1 MIDPALWFGI
11 HELIGAYAHCID
23 EDRLEDW
30 PDLFV
35 EDGRYVVT
43 NRENHEAGLPHG
55 VIYATSRGMLV
66 DRITALRVANVFE
79 PHRYRHVVG
88 PLRIESCEDGVARVA
103 SNFLVVRIMQ
113 DGESMLFASG
123 RYLDRIDTNSAPF
136 RFRERIVVADS
147 RKIDTLLVI
156 PL

>member
-1 MIDPALWFGI
+1 MIDPTLWFGI

-30 PDLFV
+30 PGLFV
-35 EDGRYVVT
+35 EDCRYVVT

-88 PLRIESCEDGVARVA
+88 PIRVEGCEDGIARV
-103 SNFLVVRIMQ
+103 STNFLVVRIMH
-113 DGESMLFASG
+113 DGDSALFASG
-123 RYLDRIDTNSAPF
+123 RYLDRIDVRAAPF

-147 RKIDTLLVI
+147 QKIDTLLVI